1 MATLVKAEK
10 NITDSVLE
18 KVNAFR
24 DSGMLKIPESYSPEN
39 ALKAAMLILGDM
51 TVGESKKPVLDH
63 CTKASVANALL
74 KMVIW
79 GLSPLKKQCSF
90 IAYGTSLTC
99 MPEYTGNIA
108 MAKRYGNLE
117 WIKAQAVFEGEEFL
131 FEVDTETGRQKVVK
145 HTRHIDTFGK
155 NVIGAYAMF
164 KVKDQPVD
172 MEFMTID
179 QIRKSWDQ
187 GAAKGA
193 SKAHKNFTDEM
204 AKKTVI
210 NRATKMIIRTSD
222 DSALFDDDDED
233 SPSSAVKKG
242 IEDTTATQEIEFVQH
257 EEIESKVDGQK
268 KETPEVD
275 SPTKK
280 VDEAS
285 VDSPKKTQPSKQSE
299 AKAEKEVEYD
309 EDPFDF

>member
-1 MATLVKAEK
+1 MSTLVKAEK

-99 MPEYTGNIA
+99 MPEYTGDIA

-145 HTRHIDTFGK
+145 HTRHIDNFGK

-179 QIRKSWDQ
+179 QITKSWDQ

-222 DSALFDDDDED
+222 ESAIYNDDY
-233 SPSSAVKKG
+233 
-242 IEDTTATQEIEFVQH
+242 EDTPASNIKTVITVIHATV
-257 EEIESKVDGQK
+257 
-268 KETPEVD
+268 
-275 SPTKK
+275 
-280 VDEAS
+280 
-285 VDSPKKTQPSKQSE
+285 
-299 AKAEKEVEYD
+299 
-309 EDPFDF
+309 